1 MWILTLFG
9 EAISGAH
16 YNPAITLVF
25 MLRRNSSSFGNKRLK
40 GLFYI
45 VAQMLGGLIAGVVS
59 LFLLKGNNKSINA
72 SPMLVKDSETNEYS
86 NRVFASMVSELT
98 GSFVFI
104 FLFMLC
110 TDKKTQFSQDK
121 VINCFIMSSAYISA
135 RLMAGGCFVTQ
146 ITGYNMVGDVKVPE
160 AFYFGPL
167 LNPALAFGQ
176 IIFSWTWT
184 WWYIYPLMPFFGS
197 IAAVVFYEF
206 VYIKS

>member
-1 MWILTLFG
+1 MWVLTLFG

-25 MLRRNSSSFGNKRLK
+25 MLRKNSSHFGSRRLK

-45 VAQMLGGLIAGVVS
+45 VAQMIGGLIAGFVS
-59 LFLLKGNNKSINA
+59 LFLLKGNNKMINA
-72 SPMLVKDSETNEYS
+72 SPMLVFDVDTLETT
-86 NRVFASMVSELT
+86 NRGFASMVSEFA

-110 TDKKTQFSQDK
+110 TDKKTQYSQDK

-146 ITGYNMVGDVKVPE
+146 LPGYVEVLDTKIMVP
-160 AFYFGPL
+160 
-167 LNPALAFGQ
+167 
-176 IIFSWTWT
+176 S
-184 WWYIYPLMPFFGS
+184 
-197 IAAVVFYEF
+197 
-206 VYIKS
+206 